1 MIQNIKQEI
10 QKVIV
15 GQEALVDGMLI
26 ALLSGGHILVE
37 GVPGIAKTTAV
48 NTLAKVMGFD
58 FKRIQFTPDLLP
70 ADITGS
76 EILDLQHHTFKLKHG
91 PIFTH
96 LLLAD
101 EINRAGAK
109 VQSALLEAMAE
120 RQVTI
125 GEQSLRLE
133 DPFMVLATANPVEQ
147 DGTYELPEASLDRFM
162 LKVTVGYNS
171 IEEEFEIVQRV
182 TQAAFGEVNAVMD
195 KADFMRLRQEVEAV
209 HVDEALSRYMLRLV
223 FATREPE
230 NYGLEE
236 IADAIEFGVSP
247 RGSID
252 LYRASKAR
260 AYLNQKTLDGKTFVT
275 PSDIA
280 RVAYPVLR
288 HRMRLSYHAIARG
301 ITADDII
308 RKILA
313 KVPAP

>member
-1 MIQNIKQEI
+1 MITSIKQEI

-15 GQEALVDGMLI
+15 GQETLIDGMLI

-48 NTLAKVMGFD
+48 NTMARVMGFD

-76 EILDLQHHTFKLKHG
+76 EILDLQHHTFKLRHG
-91 PIFTH
+91 PVFTH

-120 RQVTI
+120 KQVTI
-125 GEQSLRLE
+125 GEQSLKLKS
-133 DPFMVLATANPVEQ
+133 PFMVLATANPVEQ

-162 LKVTVGYNS
+162 LKITVGYNT

-182 TQAAFGEVNAVMD
+182 AQDGFGEIRSIMD
-195 KADFMRLRQEVEAV
+195 DTAFSHLQQETDAV
-209 HVDEALSRYMLRLV
+209 HIEEALSRYMLRLV

-230 NYGLEE
+230 SYGLEE
-236 IADAIEFGVSP
+236 IAPYLDFGVSP

-252 LYRASKAR
+252 LYKASKAR
-260 AYLNQKTLDGKTFVT
+260 AYLDGKTFVT
-275 PSDIA
+275 PADIA
-280 RVAYPVLR
+280 RVVFPVFR
-288 HRMRLSYHAIARG
+288 HRIKRSYHAVSQG
-301 ITADDII
+301 VTTDEII
-308 RKILA
+308 RKILE
-313 KVPAP
+313 KVPVP